1 MQEILLQIRYFE
13 RALSKSLK
21 KLTFLSS
28 LVPFSGQDYEKQITL
43 QFTKQV
49 QKDSVISDVLPDKI

>member
-21 KLTFLSS
+21 KLTFLSN
-28 LVPFSGQDYEKQITL
+28 LVPFNGQDYEKQITL

>member
-21 KLTFLSS
+21 KLTFLSN
-28 LVPFSGQDYEKQITL
+28 LVAFNGQDYEKQITL
-43 QFTKQV
+43 QFTK
-49 QKDSVISDVLPDKI
+49 